1 MIPSLIFIIRSSVM
15 HQVYIDPIF
24 VKGNIL
30 RTYILWDSHTRI
42 ELKVEF
48 LNRKLI
54 TMDRF
59 KIINFVVEL
68 MRRSDI
74 DVVMTKQQFI
84 NMNFKEFPGLDIKL
98 KIVDF

>member
-1 MIPSLIFIIRSSVM
+1 MEER
-15 HQVYIDPIF
+15 QVYIDPIF
-24 VKGNIL
+24 IKGNIL
-30 RTYILWDSHTRI
+30 RTYILWDIKTRL
-42 ELKVEF
+42 ELRVEF

-54 TMDRF
+54 TTDRF

-84 NMNFKEFPGLDIKL
+84 NMQFKQFDGLRIKL

>member
-1 MIPSLIFIIRSSVM
+1 MDKER
-15 HQVYIDPIF
+15 QVYIDPIF
-24 VKGNIL
+24 IKGNIL
-30 RTYILWDSHTRI
+30 RTYILWDSKTRI
-42 ELKVEF
+42 ELRVEF

-59 KIINFVVEL
+59 KIINFLVEL

-74 DVVMTKQQFI
+74 DLVMTKQEFI
-84 NMNFKEFPGLDIKL
+84 NMQFKEFDGLRIKL

>member
-1 MIPSLIFIIRSSVM
+1 M
-15 HQVYIDPIF
+15 
-24 VKGNIL
+24 G
-30 RTYILWDSHTRI
+30 
-42 ELKVEF
+42 F

-84 NMNFKEFPGLDIKL
+84 NMQFKEFPGLKTKTESRTFRTIFNSCGD
-98 KIVDF
+98 

>member
-1 MIPSLIFIIRSSVM
+1 MEKK
-15 HQVYIDPIF
+15 QVYIDPIF
-24 VKGNIL
+24 IKGNIL
-30 RTYILWDSHTRI
+30 RTYILWDSNTRI
-42 ELKVEF
+42 ELRVEF
-48 LNRKLI
+48 LNRKSI

-68 MRRSDI
+68 MRRSNI

-84 NMNFKEFPGLDIKL
+84 NLQFKEFEGLRIKL

>member
-1 MIPSLIFIIRSSVM
+1 MDKK
-15 HQVYIDPIF
+15 QVYIDPIF
-24 VKGNIL
+24 IKGNIL
-30 RTYILWDSHTRI
+30 RTYILWDSNTRI
-42 ELKVEF
+42 ELRVEF

-54 TMDRF
+54 TTDRF

-84 NMNFKEFPGLDIKL
+84 NMHFKEFPGLKT
-98 KIVDF
+98 KIVKIDF

>member
-1 MIPSLIFIIRSSVM
+1 MEER
-15 HQVYIDPIF
+15 QVYIDPIF
-24 VKGNIL
+24 IKGNIL

-42 ELKVEF
+42 ELMVEF

-54 TMDRF
+54 TTDRF

-74 DVVMTKQQFI
+74 DLVMTKQEFI
-84 NMNFKEFPGLDIKL
+84 NMNFKEFPGLKT
-98 KIVDF
+98 KIVKIDF

>member
-1 MIPSLIFIIRSSVM
+1 MDKER
-15 HQVYIDPIF
+15 QVYIDPIF
-24 VKGNIL
+24 IKGNIL
-30 RTYILWDSHTRI
+30 RTYILWDIKTRI
-42 ELKVEF
+42 ELRVEF

-84 NMNFKEFPGLDIKL
+84 NMQFKEFPGLKT
-98 KIVDF
+98 KIVKIDF

>member
-1 MIPSLIFIIRSSVM
+1 MDKER
-15 HQVYIDPIF
+15 QVYIDPIF
-24 VKGNIL
+24 IKGNIL
-30 RTYILWDSHTRI
+30 RTYILWDSETRI
-42 ELKVEF
+42 ELRVEF

-84 NMNFKEFPGLDIKL
+84 NIQFKEFDGLRIKL

>member
-1 MIPSLIFIIRSSVM
+1 MNKER
-15 HQVYIDPIF
+15 QVYIDPIF
-24 VKGNIL
+24 IKGNIL
-30 RTYILWDSHTRI
+30 RTYILWDIKTRL
-42 ELKVEF
+42 ELRVEF
-48 LNRKLI
+48 LNKKLI

-84 NMNFKEFPGLDIKL
+84 NMQFKEFKGLKIKVN
-98 KIVDF
+98 IVDF

>member
-1 MIPSLIFIIRSSVM
+1 MEKK
-15 HQVYIDPIF
+15 QVYIDPIF
-24 VKGNIL
+24 IKGNIL
-30 RTYILWDSHTRI
+30 RTYILWDSKTRI
-42 ELKVEF
+42 ELSVEF

-84 NMNFKEFPGLDIKL
+84 NMQFKEFEGLRIKL

>member
-1 MIPSLIFIIRSSVM
+1 MSGDM

-24 VKGNIL
+24 IKGNIL
-30 RTYILWDSHTRI
+30 RTYILWDWKTRI
-42 ELKVEF
+42 ELRVEF

-68 MRRSDI
+68 MRRSNI
-74 DVVMTKQQFI
+74 NVVMTKQEFI
-84 NMNFKEFPGLDIKL
+84 NIHFKEFPGLKTEIV
-98 KIVDF
+98 KIDF

>member
-1 MIPSLIFIIRSSVM
+1 MEERQI
-15 HQVYIDPIF
+15 YIDPIF
-24 VKGNIL
+24 IKGNIL
-30 RTYILWDSHTRI
+30 RTYILWDSKTRL

-84 NMNFKEFPGLDIKL
+84 NMQFKEFPGLKTQIV
-98 KIVDF
+98 KIDF